1 MLTGMRGSVLTTL
14 VPILFTQRSSSV
26 DGVFV
31 ESASHGLHYSYIC
44 TTLRDLIFMCRFRMR
59 AHVFERLVEAIEAAD
74 SYFKQKEDAIGRP
87 GRHQPAGNDAP
98 SPSP

>member
-1 MLTGMRGSVLTTL
+1 
-14 VPILFTQRSSSV
+14 
-26 DGVFV
+26 
-31 ESASHGLHYSYIC
+31 
-44 TTLRDLIFMCRFRMR
+44 MCRFQMR